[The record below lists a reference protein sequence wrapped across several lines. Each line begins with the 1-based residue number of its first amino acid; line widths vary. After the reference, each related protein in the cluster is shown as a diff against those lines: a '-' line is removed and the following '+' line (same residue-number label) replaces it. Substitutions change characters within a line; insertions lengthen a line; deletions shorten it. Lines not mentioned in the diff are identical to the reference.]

1 MNPKAL
7 LFHLTFCFLLLF
19 PIAVEAKKTK
29 DYQEFIFNDED
40 IMRVKRAN
48 NSFEVLIKPRAG
60 EGTYKMGKR
69 VLDDWRNDHKK
80 ITKYNGNKPLYQ
92 HRFVPIPF
100 WSLNDALQGAALKA
114 MFPEDASGAGGWRH
128 RVTYKWETVSLISG
142 VFAKREIGARHLIR
156 HNKLRNQ
163 GRSLKIGDVVEI
175 PWDWLREGL
184 ELQPLKVKEP
194 LLVKADS
201 KGRRFAAYKMS
212 SGDTIYSSV
221 VARFTGRLLHE
232 EVDRMAK
239 ELLELNDINN
249 ARLIQTGQ
257 LVRFPLEWVSDEYLD
272 LSGGGGTVTVAENDD
287 EVDHEDDEEEL
298 HIKPPPVPPPAPDV
312 HLKKVVPQIA
322 KNSVKEAKKEEVK
335 KAPIQEKKSK
345 SKSSKNVVSTKDQ
358 IHIILDSGHGG
369 ADPGAVAG
377 DPKNGDKVY
386 EDDVV
391 YDIVQRMLPDLKQSG
406 FVVHE
411 TVRDRSQSAPINF
424 LSEKVDRDEELLVNP
439 RYGLENARVGVN
451 MRVFLVNHIYLK
463 LRKKGVPSDQIVLIS
478 VHGDALHDSLRGAM
492 IYYPDRRVRSR
503 AFGIVKSVYTK
514 RDEYT
519 RRVTF
524 NAGDNK
530 LSEKYS
536 KDLGETLIDSFRDAK
551 WITHRSN
558 AVRGYYI
565 RGGKKSLPAILR
577 YSKIPTSVLV
587 EVANLNNS
595 KDRKLI
601 LDSRNRQ
608 KIAHAMVNGLES
620 HFRGSKGLLAQR

>member
-7 LFHLTFCFLLLF
+7 FFHLTLCFLIIL
-19 PIAVEAKKTK
+19 PISVEAKKTK
-29 DYQEFIFNDED
+29 HYQNFTFNDED
-40 IMRVKRAN
+40 TMRVRRAS

-80 ITKYNGNKPLYQ
+80 ILKYNANKPLYQ
-92 HRFVPIPF
+92 HRFVPIQI

-212 SGDTIYSSV
+212 SGETIYSSV

-335 KAPIQEKKSK
+335 KATIQEKKSK

-463 LRKKGVPSDQIVLIS
+463 LRKKGVLPDQIVLIS

-503 AFGIVKSVYTK
+503 AFGVVKSVYTK
-514 RDEYT
+514 RKEYT

-524 NAGDNK
+524 SKGDNQ

-536 KDLGETLIDSFRDAK
+536 RELGKTMIDSFRDAK

-587 EVANLNNS
+587 EVANLNNA

-608 KIAHAMVNGLES
+608 KIADAMVNGLES
-620 HFRGSKGLLAQR
+620 HFRGSKGLIAQR

>member
-1 MNPKAL
+1 MYLKAL
-7 LFHLTFCFLLLF
+7 LFHIILCLLVLL
-19 PIAVEAKKTK
+19 PIAVEAKKTNNF
-29 DYQEFIFNDED
+29 QEFIFNDED
-40 IMRVKRAN
+40 VMRVRRAN
-48 NSFEVLIKPRAG
+48 NSFEVLIKPRTG

-114 MFPEDASGAGGWRH
+114 MFPEDASGSGGWRH
-128 RVTYKWETVSLISG
+128 RVTYRWETVSLISG
-142 VFAKREIGARHLIR
+142 VFAKRDIGARHLIR

-184 ELQPLKVKEP
+184 ELQPLKVREP

-201 KGRRFAAYKMS
+201 RGRRFAAYEML

-232 EVDRMAK
+232 EVDRMAR

-249 ARLIQTGQ
+249 ARLVQAGQ

-272 LSGGGGTVTVAENDD
+272 LSGGGGTVTVAENDY
-287 EVDHEDDEEEL
+287 EVEHDDEEEIQ
-298 HIKPPPVPPPAPDV
+298 IKPPPVPPPAPDV
-312 HLKKVVPQIA
+312 HFKKMVPQIVKKSA
-322 KNSVKEAKKEEVK
+322 KAAKKGKVK
-335 KAPIQEKKSK
+335 QAPIKKKKSK
-345 SKSSKNVVSTKDQ
+345 SKSSKNIVRAKDQ
-358 IHIILDSGHGG
+358 IHIILDAGHGG
-369 ADPGAVAG
+369 IDPGAVKG
-377 DPKNGDKVY
+377 DPKKGDRVY

-391 YDIVQRMLPDLKQSG
+391 YDIVQRMLPELKKSG

-411 TVRDRSQSAPINF
+411 TVRDKNQSGPVKY
-424 LSEKVDRDEELLVNP
+424 LSEKVDRDEELLVSP
-439 RYGLENARVGVN
+439 RYDLGSARVGVN
-451 MRVFLVNHIYLK
+451 MRVFLVNYIYLK
-463 LRKKGVPSDQIVLIS
+463 LRKQGVPSDQIVLIS
-478 VHGDALHDSLRGAM
+478 VHGDALHASLRGAM

-503 AFGIVKSVYTK
+503 AFGVIKSVYTK
-514 RDEYT
+514 RQEYI

-524 NAGDNK
+524 NKDDNQ

-536 KDLGETLIDSFRDAK
+536 KELGKTLIHSFRDAK
-551 WITHRSN
+551 WVTHRN
-558 AVRGYYI
+558 NTVRGYII
-565 RGGKKSLPAILR
+565 RRGKKSLPAILR
-577 YSKIPTSVLV
+577 YSKIPASILV

-595 KDRKLI
+595 QDRRLV
-601 LDSRNRQ
+601 LDYRNRQ
-608 KIAHAMVNGLES
+608 KIADAMVNGLES
-620 HFRGSKGLLAQR
+620 HFRGSKGLLARR

>member
-1 MNPKAL
+1 MYLKAL
-7 LFHLTFCFLLLF
+7 LFHIILCLLVLL
-19 PIAVEAKKTK
+19 PIAVEAKKTNNF
-29 DYQEFIFNDED
+29 QEFIFNDED
-40 IMRVKRAN
+40 VMRVRRAN
-48 NSFEVLIKPRAG
+48 NSFEVLIKPRTG

-114 MFPEDASGAGGWRH
+114 MFPEDASGSGGWRH
-128 RVTYKWETVSLISG
+128 RVTYRWETVSLISG
-142 VFAKREIGARHLIR
+142 VFAKRDIGARHLIR

-184 ELQPLKVKEP
+184 ELQPLKVREP

-201 KGRRFAAYKMS
+201 RGRRFAAYEML

-232 EVDRMAK
+232 EVDRMAR

-249 ARLIQTGQ
+249 ARLVQAGQ

-272 LSGGGGTVTVAENDD
+272 LSGGGGTVTVAENDY
-287 EVDHEDDEEEL
+287 EVEHDDEEEIQ
-298 HIKPPPVPPPAPDV
+298 IKPPPVPPPAPDV
-312 HLKKVVPQIA
+312 HFKKMVPQIVKKSA
-322 KNSVKEAKKEEVK
+322 KAAKKGKVK
-335 KAPIQEKKSK
+335 QAPIKKKKSK
-345 SKSSKNVVSTKDQ
+345 SKSSKNIVRAKDQ
-358 IHIILDSGHGG
+358 IHIILDAGHGG
-369 ADPGAVAG
+369 IDPGAVKG
-377 DPKNGDKVY
+377 DPKKGDRVY

-391 YDIVQRMLPDLKQSG
+391 YDIVQRMLPELKKSG

-411 TVRDRSQSAPINF
+411 TVRDKSQSGPVKY
-424 LSEKVDRDEELLVNP
+424 LSEKVDRDEELLVSP
-439 RYGLENARVGVN
+439 RYDLGSARIGVN
-451 MRVFLVNHIYLK
+451 MRVFLVNYIYLK
-463 LRKKGVPSDQIVLIS
+463 LRKQGVPSDQIVLIS
-478 VHGDALHDSLRGAM
+478 VHGDALHASLRGAM

-503 AFGIVKSVYTK
+503 AFGVIKSVYTK
-514 RDEYT
+514 RQEYI

-524 NAGDNK
+524 NKDDNQ

-536 KDLGETLIDSFRDAK
+536 KELGKTLIHSFRDAK
-551 WITHRSN
+551 WVTHRN
-558 AVRGYYI
+558 NTVRGYII
-565 RGGKKSLPAILR
+565 RRGKKSLPAILR
-577 YSKIPTSVLV
+577 YSKIPASILV

-595 KDRKLI
+595 QDRRLV
-601 LDSRNRQ
+601 LDYRNRQ
-608 KIAHAMVNGLES
+608 KIADAMVNGLES
-620 HFRGSKGLLAQR
+620 HFRGSKGLLARR

>member
-1 MNPKAL
+1 MYLKAL
-7 LFHLTFCFLLLF
+7 LFHIILCLLVLL
-19 PIAVEAKKTK
+19 PIAVEAKKTNNF
-29 DYQEFIFNDED
+29 QEFIFNDED
-40 IMRVKRAN
+40 VMRVRRAN
-48 NSFEVLIKPRAG
+48 NSFEVLIKPRTG

-114 MFPEDASGAGGWRH
+114 MFPEDASGSGGWRH
-128 RVTYKWETVSLISG
+128 RVTYRWETVSLISG
-142 VFAKREIGARHLIR
+142 VFAKRDIGARHLIR

-184 ELQPLKVKEP
+184 ELQPLKVREP

-201 KGRRFAAYKMS
+201 RGRRFAAYEML

-232 EVDRMAK
+232 EVDRMAR

-249 ARLIQTGQ
+249 ARLIQAGQ

-272 LSGGGGTVTVAENDD
+272 LSGGGGTVTVAENDY
-287 EVDHEDDEEEL
+287 EVEHDDEEEIQ
-298 HIKPPPVPPPAPDV
+298 IKPPPVPPPAPDV
-312 HLKKVVPQIA
+312 HFKKMVPQIVKKSA
-322 KNSVKEAKKEEVK
+322 KAAKKGKVK
-335 KAPIQEKKSK
+335 QAPIKKKKSK
-345 SKSSKNVVSTKDQ
+345 SKSSKNIVRAKDQ
-358 IHIILDSGHGG
+358 IHIILDAGHGG
-369 ADPGAVAG
+369 IDPGAVKG
-377 DPKNGDKVY
+377 DPKKGDRVY

-391 YDIVQRMLPDLKQSG
+391 YDIVQRMLPELKKSG

-411 TVRDRSQSAPINF
+411 TVRDKSQSGPVKY
-424 LSEKVDRDEELLVNP
+424 LSEKVDRDEELLVSP
-439 RYGLENARVGVN
+439 RYDLGSARVGVN
-451 MRVFLVNHIYLK
+451 MRVFLVNYIYLK
-463 LRKKGVPSDQIVLIS
+463 LRKQGVPSDQIVLIS
-478 VHGDALHDSLRGAM
+478 VHGDALHASLRGAM

-503 AFGIVKSVYTK
+503 AFGVIKSVYTK
-514 RDEYT
+514 RQEYI

-524 NAGDNK
+524 NKDDNQ

-536 KDLGETLIDSFRDAK
+536 KELGKTLIHSFRDAK
-551 WITHRSN
+551 WVTHRN
-558 AVRGYYI
+558 NTVRGYII
-565 RGGKKSLPAILR
+565 RRGKKSLPAILR
-577 YSKIPTSVLV
+577 YSKIPASILV

-595 KDRKLI
+595 QDRRLV
-601 LDSRNRQ
+601 LDYRNRQ
-608 KIAHAMVNGLES
+608 KIADAMVNGLES
-620 HFRGSKGLLAQR
+620 HFRGSKGLLARR

>member
-1 MNPKAL
+1 MYPKAL
-7 LFHLTFCFLLLF
+7 LFHIIFCFLVLL

-29 DYQEFIFNDED
+29 NYQEFTFNDED
-40 IMRVKRAN
+40 VMRVRRAN
-48 NSFEVLIKPRAG
+48 NSFEVLIKPRTG

-80 ITKYNGNKPLYQ
+80 IIKYNGNKPLYQ

-128 RVTYKWETVSLISG
+128 RVTYRWETVSLISG
-142 VFAKREIGARHLIR
+142 VFAKRNIGARHLIK

-163 GRSLKIGDVVEI
+163 GRSLKIGDVVEV

-184 ELQPLKVKEP
+184 ELQPFKVKEP

-201 KGRRFAAYKMS
+201 RGRRFAAYEML

-249 ARLIQTGQ
+249 ARLVQAGQ

-272 LSGGGGTVTVAENDD
+272 LSGGGGIVTVAENDY
-287 EVDHEDDEEEL
+287 EVEHDDEEEL
-298 HIKPPPVPPPAPDV
+298 QIKPPPVPPPAPDV
-312 HLKKVVPQIA
+312 HLKKVLPQIA
-322 KNSVKEAKKEEVK
+322 KKSAKEAKKEEVK
-335 KAPIQEKKSK
+335 QGPIKKKKSK
-345 SKSSKNVVSTKDQ
+345 SKSSKNIVRTNDQ
-358 IHIILDSGHGG
+358 IHIILDAGHGG
-369 ADPGAVAG
+369 IDPGAVKG
-377 DPKNGDKVY
+377 DPKKGDRVY

-391 YDIVQRMLPDLKQSG
+391 YDIVQRMLPELKKSG

-411 TVRDRSQSAPINF
+411 TVRDKSQSGPVKY
-424 LSEKVDRDEELLVNP
+424 LSEKVDRDEELLVSP
-439 RYGLENARVGVN
+439 RYDLGSARVGVN

-463 LRKKGVPSDQIVLIS
+463 LRKQGVPSDQIVLIS
-478 VHGDALHDSLRGAM
+478 VHGDALHASLRGAM

-503 AFGIVKSVYTK
+503 AFGVIKSVYTK
-514 RDEYT
+514 RKEYI

-524 NAGDNK
+524 NKDDNQ

-536 KDLGETLIDSFRDAK
+536 KEFGKTLIHSFRDAK
-551 WITHRSN
+551 WVTHRN
-558 AVRGYYI
+558 NTVRGYII
-565 RGGKKSLPAILR
+565 RRGKKSLPAILR
-577 YSKIPTSVLV
+577 YSKIPTSILV

-595 KDRKLI
+595 QDRRMV
-601 LDSRNRQ
+601 LDYRNRQ
-608 KIAHAMVNGLES
+608 KIADAMVNGLES
-620 HFRGSKGLLAQR
+620 HFRGSKGLLARR

>member
-1 MNPKAL
+1 MYLKAL
-7 LFHLTFCFLLLF
+7 LFHIILCLLVLL
-19 PIAVEAKKTK
+19 PIAVEAKKTNNF
-29 DYQEFIFNDED
+29 QEFIFNDED
-40 IMRVKRAN
+40 VMRVRRAN
-48 NSFEVLIKPRAG
+48 NSFEVLIKPRTG

-114 MFPEDASGAGGWRH
+114 MFPEDASGSGGWRH
-128 RVTYKWETVSLISG
+128 RVTYRWETVSLISG
-142 VFAKREIGARHLIR
+142 VFAKRDIGARHLIR

-184 ELQPLKVKEP
+184 ELQPLKVREP

-201 KGRRFAAYKMS
+201 RGRRFAAYEML

-232 EVDRMAK
+232 EVDRMAR

-249 ARLIQTGQ
+249 ARLVQAGQ

-272 LSGGGGTVTVAENDD
+272 LSGGGGTVTVAENDY
-287 EVDHEDDEEEL
+287 EVEHDDEEEIQ
-298 HIKPPPVPPPAPDV
+298 IKPPPVPPPAPDV
-312 HLKKVVPQIA
+312 HFKKMVPQIVKKSA
-322 KNSVKEAKKEEVK
+322 KAAKKGKVK
-335 KAPIQEKKSK
+335 QAPIKKKKSK
-345 SKSSKNVVSTKDQ
+345 SKSSKNIVRAKDQ
-358 IHIILDSGHGG
+358 IHIILDAGHGG
-369 ADPGAVAG
+369 IDPGAVKG
-377 DPKNGDKVY
+377 DPKKGDRVY

-391 YDIVQRMLPDLKQSG
+391 YDIVQRMLPELKKSG

-411 TVRDRSQSAPINF
+411 TVRDKSQSGPVKY
-424 LSEKVDRDEELLVNP
+424 LSEKVDRDEELLVSP
-439 RYGLENARVGVN
+439 RYDLGSARVGVN
-451 MRVFLVNHIYLK
+451 MRVFLVNYIYLK
-463 LRKKGVPSDQIVLIS
+463 LRKQGVPSDQIVLIS
-478 VHGDALHDSLRGAM
+478 VHGDALHASLRGAM

-503 AFGIVKSVYTK
+503 AFGVIKSVYTK
-514 RDEYT
+514 RQEYI

-524 NAGDNK
+524 NKDDNQ

-536 KDLGETLIDSFRDAK
+536 KELGKTLIHSFRDAK
-551 WITHRSN
+551 WVTHRN
-558 AVRGYYI
+558 NTVRGYII
-565 RGGKKSLPAILR
+565 RRGKKSLPAILR
-577 YSKIPTSVLV
+577 YSKIPASILV

-595 KDRKLI
+595 QDRRLV
-601 LDSRNRQ
+601 LDYRNRQ
-608 KIAHAMVNGLES
+608 KIADAMVNGLES
-620 HFRGSKGLLAQR
+620 HFRGSKGLLARR

>member
-7 LFHLTFCFLLLF
+7 LFHLTFCFLLLL

-212 SGDTIYSSV
+212 FGDTIYSSV

-272 LSGGGGTVTVAENDD
+272 LSGGGGTVTVDDNDD

-335 KAPIQEKKSK
+335 KAPIQKKQSK

-530 LSEKYS
+530 LSEKFS

>member
-1 MNPKAL
+1 MYLKAL
-7 LFHLTFCFLLLF
+7 LFHIILCLLVLL
-19 PIAVEAKKTK
+19 PIAVEAKKTNNF
-29 DYQEFIFNDED
+29 QEFIFNDED
-40 IMRVKRAN
+40 VMRVRRAN
-48 NSFEVLIKPRAG
+48 NSFEVLIKPRTG

-114 MFPEDASGAGGWRH
+114 MFPEDASGSGGWRH
-128 RVTYKWETVSLISG
+128 RVTYRWETVSLISG
-142 VFAKREIGARHLIR
+142 VFAKRDIGARHLIR

-184 ELQPLKVKEP
+184 ELQPLKVREP

-201 KGRRFAAYKMS
+201 RGRRFAAYEML

-232 EVDRMAK
+232 EVDRMAR

-249 ARLIQTGQ
+249 ARLIQAGQ

-272 LSGGGGTVTVAENDD
+272 LSGGGGTVTVAENDY
-287 EVDHEDDEEEL
+287 EVEHDDEEEIQ
-298 HIKPPPVPPPAPDV
+298 IKPPPVPPPAPDV
-312 HLKKVVPQIA
+312 HFKKMVPQIVKKSA
-322 KNSVKEAKKEEVK
+322 KAAKKGKVK
-335 KAPIQEKKSK
+335 QAPIKKKKSK
-345 SKSSKNVVSTKDQ
+345 SKSSKNIVRAKDQ
-358 IHIILDSGHGG
+358 IHIILDAGHGG
-369 ADPGAVAG
+369 IDPGAVKG
-377 DPKNGDKVY
+377 DPKKGDRVY

-391 YDIVQRMLPDLKQSG
+391 YDIVQRMLPELKKSG

-411 TVRDRSQSAPINF
+411 TVRDKSQSGPVKY
-424 LSEKVDRDEELLVNP
+424 LSEKVDRDEELLVSP
-439 RYGLENARVGVN
+439 RYDLGSARIGVN
-451 MRVFLVNHIYLK
+451 MRVFLVNYIYLK
-463 LRKKGVPSDQIVLIS
+463 LRKQGVPSDQIVLIS
-478 VHGDALHDSLRGAM
+478 VHGDALHASLRGAM

-503 AFGIVKSVYTK
+503 AFGVIKSVYTK
-514 RDEYT
+514 RQEYI

-524 NAGDNK
+524 NKDDNQ

-536 KDLGETLIDSFRDAK
+536 KELGKTLIHSFRDAK
-551 WITHRSN
+551 WVTHRN
-558 AVRGYYI
+558 NTVRGYII
-565 RGGKKSLPAILR
+565 RRGKKSLPAILR
-577 YSKIPTSVLV
+577 YSKIPASILV

-595 KDRKLI
+595 QDRRLV
-601 LDSRNRQ
+601 LDYRNRQ
-608 KIAHAMVNGLES
+608 KIADAMVNGLES
-620 HFRGSKGLLAQR
+620 HFRGSKGLLARR

>member
-1 MNPKAL
+1 MYLKAL
-7 LFHLTFCFLLLF
+7 LFHIILCLLVLL
-19 PIAVEAKKTK
+19 PIAVEAKKTNNF
-29 DYQEFIFNDED
+29 QEFIFNDED
-40 IMRVKRAN
+40 VMRVRRAN
-48 NSFEVLIKPRAG
+48 NSFEVLIKPRTG

-114 MFPEDASGAGGWRH
+114 MFPEDASGSGGWRH
-128 RVTYKWETVSLISG
+128 RVTYRWETVSLISG
-142 VFAKREIGARHLIR
+142 VFAKRDIGARHLIR

-184 ELQPLKVKEP
+184 ELQPLKVREP

-201 KGRRFAAYKMS
+201 RGRRFAAYEML

-232 EVDRMAK
+232 EVDRMAR

-249 ARLIQTGQ
+249 ARLIQAGQ

-272 LSGGGGTVTVAENDD
+272 LSGGGGTVTVAENDY
-287 EVDHEDDEEEL
+287 EVEHDDEEEIQ
-298 HIKPPPVPPPAPDV
+298 IKPPPVPPPAPDV
-312 HLKKVVPQIA
+312 HFKKMVPQIVKKSA
-322 KNSVKEAKKEEVK
+322 KAAKKGKVK
-335 KAPIQEKKSK
+335 QAPIKKKKSK
-345 SKSSKNVVSTKDQ
+345 SKSSKNIVRAKDQ
-358 IHIILDSGHGG
+358 IHIILDAGHGG
-369 ADPGAVAG
+369 IDPGAVKG
-377 DPKNGDKVY
+377 DPKKGDRVY

-391 YDIVQRMLPDLKQSG
+391 YDIVQRMLPELKKSG

-411 TVRDRSQSAPINF
+411 TVRDKNQSGPVKY
-424 LSEKVDRDEELLVNP
+424 LSEKVDRDEELLVSP
-439 RYGLENARVGVN
+439 RYDLGSARIGVN
-451 MRVFLVNHIYLK
+451 MRVFLVNYIYLK
-463 LRKKGVPSDQIVLIS
+463 LRKQGVPSDQIVLIS
-478 VHGDALHDSLRGAM
+478 VHGDALHASLRGAM

-503 AFGIVKSVYTK
+503 AFGVIKSVYTK
-514 RDEYT
+514 RQEYI

-524 NAGDNK
+524 NKDDNQ

-536 KDLGETLIDSFRDAK
+536 KELGKTLIHSFRDAK
-551 WITHRSN
+551 WVTHRN
-558 AVRGYYI
+558 NTVRGYII
-565 RGGKKSLPAILR
+565 RRGKKSLPAILR
-577 YSKIPTSVLV
+577 YSKIPASILV

-595 KDRKLI
+595 QDRRLV
-601 LDSRNRQ
+601 LDYRNRQ
-608 KIAHAMVNGLES
+608 KIADAMVNGLES
-620 HFRGSKGLLAQR
+620 HFRGSKGLLARR